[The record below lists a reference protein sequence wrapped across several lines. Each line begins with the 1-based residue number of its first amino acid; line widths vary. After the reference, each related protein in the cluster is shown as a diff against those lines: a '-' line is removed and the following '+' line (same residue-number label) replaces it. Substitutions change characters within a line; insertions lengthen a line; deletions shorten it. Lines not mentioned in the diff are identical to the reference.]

1 MTAYR
6 GGDDRAFVDLIG
18 RYDSRL
24 RGMCWHYLRDQDM
37 VDDVLQE
44 TFCRVI
50 EGAHRI
56 DQGFNVAAWI
66 HRIAANLCIDELR
79 RRTQRTRSHVVYADA
94 DSVVND
100 IADTDQRGRPEKAL
114 ELDATASLIRAAI
127 QRLPERQR
135 HVLILRDVRGLSEA
149 ATASVLGLS
158 CSAVQGVLHRARERF
173 KDGYLTMESDQSP
186 PGECGQVAFIFEH
199 IRLTSLRK
207 DRLKAVNRHLR
218 QCRWCQRRFGPGV
231 LDAAYRPNGEDPEG
245 ALPSVS
251 ENPAA

>member
-1 MTAYR
+1 VLIVSPATDRGHDEDVALMTAYR

-18 RYDSRL
+18 RYESRL
-24 RGMCWHYLRDQDM
+24 RGMCWHYLRDHDM

-50 EGAHRI
+50 EGAYRI

-114 ELDATASLIRAAI
+114 ELDATASPMMVVRFRRSVRLAVCAECRPAVAI
-127 QRLPERQR
+127 MRRGSPATRLPAIGGARSVGLPREAIGRLRSSAPRWVAMSAPER
-135 HVLILRDVRGLSEA
+135 A
-149 ATASVLGLS
+149 
-158 CSAVQGVLHRARERF
+158 
-173 KDGYLTMESDQSP
+173 P
-186 PGECGQVAFIFEH
+186 
-199 IRLTSLRK
+199 
-207 DRLKAVNRHLR
+207 
-218 QCRWCQRRFGPGV
+218 
-231 LDAAYRPNGEDPEG
+231 
-245 ALPSVS
+245 
-251 ENPAA
+251 